1 MWWAFQTKK
10 GSQEKK
16 EIMRLYTKPEQI
28 ADYTKLFKAHE
39 VWMKMSNL
47 RIQAIM
53 LSSVGL
59 ESMRWENTENGYFQN
74 PEIK

>member
-47 RIQAIM
+47 RI
-53 LSSVGL
+53 
-59 ESMRWENTENGYFQN
+59 
-74 PEIK
+74 